1 MHVWNT
7 VFKESGDETKAFAQA
22 WSAAQKALTEEE
34 LEKVEALKKSREYA
48 DPGFQKDKKP
58 RYPLDTEANIK
69 ASWAFVHMPKNV
81 SKYSTGNLATIRQAV
96 NKAWHAKIGGDLP
109 VAGRLEGS
117 ELVKTLGQYV
127 GKHLYDVGQI
137 ANTILSL
144 YDLKTHL
151 EMEAIVE
158 GDSMDSANE
167 LHENIASLCRFLRN
181 LVEEET
187 QELVEGT
194 EDLTAH
200 DDEED
205 GGDVLVMFARAAV
218 GPNALHMA
226 KLFQEAFGRYEDE
239 EVEKAA
245 KKGLK
250 YHKAKGVRLI
260 EALEKAG
267 RRIGQVN
274 RMHLQ
279 SAHDHVAAMSD
290 GAVCGGDE
298 MEMAGAKL
306 SRDTMDKL
314 GKIHD
319 HMSDLGADCSMGK
332 SALLRSTDEEIV
344 KFEKS
349 AGLGEG
355 SLEKIV
361 EQNAAL
367 QKALLRVTDTVK
379 GLTDRIHRLE
389 KEPEPARGFKKIMPG
404 ARVVEKS
411 QDMAVIEFAQDETGL
426 RGEDALDAFNKYLQG
441 LTPEAQARELIKI
454 SLRNPVIRTMS

>member
-1 MHVWNT
+1 
-7 VFKESGDETKAFAQA
+7 
-22 WSAAQKALTEEE
+22 
-34 LEKVEALKKSREYA
+34 
-48 DPGFQKDKKP
+48 
-58 RYPLDTEANIK
+58 
-69 ASWAFVHMPKNV
+69 
-81 SKYSTGNLATIRQAV
+81 
-96 NKAWHAKIGGDLP
+96 
-109 VAGRLEGS
+109 
-117 ELVKTLGQYV
+117 
-127 GKHLYDVGQI
+127 
-137 ANTILSL
+137 
-144 YDLKTHL
+144 
-151 EMEAIVE
+151 
-158 GDSMDSANE
+158 
-167 LHENIASLCRFLRN
+167 
-181 LVEEET
+181 
-187 QELVEGT
+187 
-194 EDLTAH
+194 
-200 DDEED
+200 
-205 GGDVLVMFARAAV
+205 
-218 GPNALHMA
+218 
-226 KLFQEAFGRYEDE
+226 
-239 EVEKAA
+239 
-245 KKGLK
+245 
-250 YHKAKGVRLI
+250 
-260 EALEKAG
+260 
-267 RRIGQVN
+267 
-274 RMHLQ
+274 
-279 SAHDHVAAMSD
+279 MSD